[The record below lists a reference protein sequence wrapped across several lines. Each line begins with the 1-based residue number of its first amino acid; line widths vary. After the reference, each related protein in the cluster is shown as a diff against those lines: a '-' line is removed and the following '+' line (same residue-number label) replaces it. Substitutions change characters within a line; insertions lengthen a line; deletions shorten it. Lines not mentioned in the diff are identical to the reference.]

1 LPEHF
6 ADDFSWGYR
15 LITRFQYNNA
25 IGPWSVAP
33 RVAWAQDV
41 DGNTPGPGGAFLAG
55 RKALTVGV
63 GFDYQNAWQIDFS
76 YTTYSG
82 ASRYNL
88 INDRDFIGG
97 FIKYSF

>member
-1 LPEHF
+1 M
-6 ADDFSWGYR
+6 
-15 LITRFQYNNA
+15 
-25 IGPWSVAP
+25 AP

-41 DGNTPGPGGAFLAG
+41 SGNTPGPGGSFLEG
-55 RKALTVGV
+55 TKALTVGV
-63 GFDYQNAWQIDFS
+63 GFDYQNAWQIDLS
-76 YTTYSG
+76 YTAYSG